1 MNNTAL
7 WQKFENTDPKTT
19 KGFSRGGG
27 FNGTAINATSIQKK
41 LTEEFGPCGMGWRF
55 VLEDDRVEEGH
66 KLKSGDFCKLHIV
79 RGHLEYFMF
88 DRWHSTGPQF
98 GQTYLVGEYS
108 SGTYT
113 DEEAPKKSITDCIG
127 KCAAT
132 LGIGADIYLGL
143 FDDNKYVNDAT
154 KRDEPTKL
162 EKAAAKSPAKPKTVS
177 PREAFVVRAQ
187 ERYAECKECSDFLRV
202 ANEIADKMKKHKDD
216 PQLVKDCLNQ
226 WRHSIDQML
235 PGEEAI
241 VEGHV
246 NKLTGEDWDE
256 TKEQAKDVF

>member
-1 MNNTAL
+1 MTNTAL
-7 WQKFENTDPKTT
+7 WQKFETTDPKTT
-19 KGFSRGGG
+19 KGFNRSGG
-27 FNGTAINATSIQKK
+27 FKGTAINATSIQKK

-66 KLKSGDFCKLHIV
+66 KLKSGDPCKLHIV
-79 RGHLEYFMF
+79 RGHLDYCVS
-88 DRWHSTGPQF
+88 DKWYSTGPQF

-162 EKAAAKSPAKPKTVS
+162 EKAAAKPRQPSAPRSEVRDKWVTYAQTVYSKTS
-177 PREAFVVRAQ
+177 NASDMLAAMGLISNKAREAKIPKDWFDECIMQCEHERERMGKDFADVLKAAQ
-187 ERYAECKECSDFLRV
+187 R
-202 ANEIADKMKKHKDD
+202 EI
-216 PQLVKDCLNQ
+216 
-226 WRHSIDQML
+226 
-235 PGEEAI
+235 
-241 VEGHV
+241 
-246 NKLTGEDWDE
+246 GEDWDE